1 MSAESIEWL
10 NTYTLQS
17 RRAWHT
23 SDQLQKLTNTVY
35 DGPIPVA
42 DVHSRLFSWEPAE
55 GSVDTTATVLS
66 ADGVE
71 TFTLNDPN
79 RKTICRPP
87 RALGPNDA
95 GAILGVF
102 KSGYQPHS
110 YEKWLLNNVATI
122 LDDDLGI
129 FSAGLLRG
137 GAQAWVQVSVP
148 DSFATPEG
156 VEFRPN
162 LLAVTSFDGSL
173 STTYKGTTTNTVC
186 DNTMGVAL
194 GEAGRAYKV
203 KHSRYS
209 DLKIMEAR
217 EALALVHTIAD
228 DFAAEVAALCNTT
241 VTDSQW
247 DQFLASLAPTKD
259 ENGKDKTGRSFTMA
273 TNKQAALRG
282 LWSHDTRVTPW
293 KNTAWG
299 VVQAVNTYTHH
310 VQSVRGSDRDERNMA
325 LAVSGGFDKLDTS
338 TLESLTAVL
347 P

>member
-35 DGPIPVA
+35 DGPIPVE
-42 DVHSRLFSWEPAE
+42 DVHRRLFAWEPLEA
-55 GSVDTTATVLS
+55 SITANAALLS
-66 ADGVE
+66 ADGV
-71 TFTLNDPN
+71 TPVSITDSD
-79 RKTICRPP
+79 RKAILRPP
-87 RALGPNDA
+87 GALSDSDP

-102 KSGYQPHS
+102 KSGYQPHP
-110 YEKWLLNNVATI
+110 YDEWLLNNVATI
-122 LDDDLGI
+122 LDDDLSI

-148 DSFATPEG
+148 NTITTPEG

-173 STTYKGTTTNTVC
+173 ATGYKRTVRNAVC
-186 DNTMGVAL
+186 DNTMAAAL
-194 GEAGRAYKV
+194 GEVGQHYRI

-209 DLKIMEAR
+209 HLKIVEAR
-217 EALALVHTIAD
+217 AALEMVHTIAD

-282 LWSHDTRVTPW
+282 LWNHDTRVTPW